1 MKKTFKCKSSSVPV
15 QIEPDVADLISKMQE
30 QLVNLE
36 KKIDTLISKASERP
50 SVEKHFS
57 KPFQRFDNSHRH
69 DPSAQ
74 ATAFSRGPLLRIPP
88 HRQDK
93 KVPRALP
100 VGLHNGRQDS
110 SFRERAF
117 TRVICADCQKECEVP
132 FKPSAGRPVYCKE
145 CFSKRKE
152 EGGSG
157 SFKVKYDTRP
167 GEGEFTQA
175 RRFDKKKGGE
185 NRRSDKKKKP
195 FHVRRKKYSHS

>member
-1 MKKTFKCKSSSVPV
+1 MKKTFKRKSSSIPV
-15 QIEPDVADLISKMQE
+15 QVEPDVADLISKMQE

-50 SVEKHFS
+50 SGEKHFS

-69 DPSAQ
+69 D
-74 ATAFSRGPLLRIPP
+74 
-88 HRQDK
+88 
-93 KVPRALP
+93 
-100 VGLHNGRQDS
+100 NGRQDS
-110 SFRERAF
+110 SFRERTF

-152 EGGSG
+152 EGGSS

-195 FHVRRKKYSHS
+195 FHGRRKKYSHS